1 MCFFILEFRLDVLA
15 SSSGPEIYV
24 RLSLLC
30 LTSAPPYT
38 ERATLLFLRPH
49 RSHQA
54 SSSSA
59 TPSSIAMDPDGFAS
73 PSSTLAISS
82 RPPHR
87 PRCASPCL
95 RPSSCPSILISKSP
109 FHCPLLSLLP
119 LVLRYEDQAEVIGL
133 VPLLAAAL
141 RSARAAT
148 TVECI
153 TERSPPP
160 PGAHDW
166 GQERGGVAPER
177 KSQGRGSTAA
187 AAAIVVTGTCAHA
200 PVSRSRSVVPTLRN
214 SLWLSCVFI
223 LVEGEPD
230 QVLAILGVKIEHAW
244 WDNNNTDFTDQVFAE
259 LNIIFKTQWSVIDH
273 DEVCST

>member
-1 MCFFILEFRLDVLA
+1 MVSLPLHLHSQSPPVLLTGRDALLHACGLPHVPPPSSPNHHFIAPSSLSSH
-15 SSSGPEIYV
+15 SSSV
-24 RLSLLC
+24 
-30 LTSAPPYT
+30 
-38 ERATLLFLRPH
+38 
-49 RSHQA
+49 
-54 SSSSA
+54 
-59 TPSSIAMDPDGFAS
+59 
-73 PSSTLAISS
+73 
-82 RPPHR
+82 
-87 PRCASPCL
+87 
-95 RPSSCPSILISKSP
+95 
-109 FHCPLLSLLP
+109 
-119 LVLRYEDQAEVIGL
+119 YEDQAEVIGL
-133 VPLLAAAL
+133 VSLLAAAL
-141 RSARAAT
+141 RSARAAA

-187 AAAIVVTGTCAHA
+187 AAAIVVTGTCVHA
-200 PVSRSRSVVPTLRN
+200 PVSRSGSVVPTLRN

-244 WDNNNTDFTDQVFAE
+244 WDNNNIDFTDQVFAE